1 MGVRATTYLQ
11 IEPDWSYDAT
21 TVLGA
26 KVVRCTQRAPKDK
39 QLSGTVLVK
48 ITIDVPESA
57 FLPLTPEGVV
67 TIPDNL
73 TIPSV
78 EVSDPTD

>member
-21 TVLGA
+21 MVLGA

-48 ITIDVPESA
+48 ITVDLPEAA
-57 FLPLTPEGVV
+57 FLPLIPEAVV
-67 TIPDNL
+67 TIPEDL
-73 TIPSV
+73 AVPMV
-78 EVSDPTD
+78 EVGDPAD